1 MTDVRQEDMTSGGTP
16 RAGAGWAW
24 ILAYGVLSAVLG
36 VFAFLAPF
44 PATLAATLV
53 VGAFLFATGVMAL
66 AAGVIGRDHHHRLYK
81 VLLGVL
87 SIIVGLV
94 MAFRPLTGA
103 FSLTLLLAAWLG
115 ARGVMEIIWGARHER
130 HRWSMI
136 AMGVLNLLLASFI
149 VATVPF
155 SALTL
160 PGFVLGTSLLFGG
173 VMAIAAGLAHK
184 KGAPAF
190 SLAR

>member
-1 MTDVRQEDMTSGGTP
+1 MTDVRSEQVTSGGVP
-16 RAGAGWAW
+16 RVGAGWAW
-24 ILAYGVLSAVLG
+24 ILAYGALSAVLG
-36 VFAFLAPF
+36 VLAFLAPF
-44 PATLAATLV
+44 SATLTATLV
-53 VGAFLFATGVMAL
+53 VGAFLVATGVMAL
-66 AAGVIGRDHHHRLYK
+66 VAGAVGRDHQHRLYK

-94 MAFRPLTGA
+94 MAFRPVTGA

-115 ARGVMEIIWGARHER
+115 ARGVMEIVWGARHSR

-136 AMGVLNLLLASFI
+136 ALGVVNLLLAGFI
-149 VATVPF
+149 VATVPL

-160 PGFVLGTSLLFGG
+160 PGYVLGISLLFGG
-173 VMAIAAGLAHK
+173 VLAIASGLAHK

-190 SLAR
+190 SLT

>member
-1 MTDVRQEDMTSGGTP
+1 MTDMRHDDVTSGGTP

-36 VFAFLAPF
+36 VLAFLAPF
-44 PATLAATLV
+44 SATLAATLV
-53 VGAFLFATGVMAL
+53 VGAFLTATGVMAL

-87 SIIVGLV
+87 SIAVGLV

-115 ARGVMEIIWGARHER
+115 ARGVMEIVWGARHRR
-130 HRWSMI
+130 HRVAMI
-136 AMGVLNLLLASFI
+136 AMGVLNLLLAGFI
-149 VATVPF
+149 VATVPL

-160 PGFVLGTSLLFGG
+160 PGYVLGISLLFGG
-173 VMAIAAGLAHK
+173 IMAIAAGLAHK

-190 SLAR
+190 SVR